1 MSSEE
6 LIVDMIYEIE
16 LNKKEK
22 CIYFKQ
28 WYMQGK

>member
-16 LNKKEK
+16 LNKMGKF
-22 CIYFKQ
+22 IYFKQ

>member
-16 LNKKEK
+16 LNKMGK